1 MTKWVSSEVQ
11 KAGNAGQKVVNT
23 VGDVGQKT
31 VNTVGQVG
39 QAIINNPMPVIETVA
54 LTAAL
59 GPSGLALGL
68 PAAATAA
75 TAAAAVTAANGG
87 DVKQIATAAATAGA
101 GVEATQ
107 LVAPY
112 TGPAI
117 SGAAPGSVS
126 PVASAAGG
134 AVGGAVKGALTGQD
148 IGKEAGIGAAVSGL
162 AAAGAQGASKAYGAM
177 TTPTP
182 QYVTNYADPSGPPI
196 QTNVQG
202 NYNIA
207 PQGNPYAPGGLGLSG
222 QPTSGLDAST
232 IGQSTTS
239 ETPGL
244 KYSPLSNPVFT
255 PGGVN
260 YSLASSG
267 SGEGIQGQP
276 SDALT
281 TSPQTL
287 SPAAQSALQS
297 VLGAGLSAALNPPS
311 SKGGGVGGSSVPTS
325 ATDLATTGTTSSP
338 TSGPAP
344 GGEVG
349 DISTGGAK
357 KNVWNLESLREGLG
371 IS

>member
-1 MTKWVSSEVQ
+1 
-11 KAGNAGQKVVNT
+11 
-23 VGDVGQKT
+23 
-31 VNTVGQVG
+31 
-39 QAIINNPMPVIETVA
+39 
-54 LTAAL
+54 
-59 GPSGLALGL
+59 
-68 PAAATAA
+68 
-75 TAAAAVTAANGG
+75 
-87 DVKQIATAAATAGA
+87 
-101 GVEATQ
+101 
-107 LVAPY
+107 
-112 TGPAI
+112 
-117 SGAAPGSVS
+117 
-126 PVASAAGG
+126 
-134 AVGGAVKGALTGQD
+134 VGGAVKGALTGQD

-162 AAAGAQGASKAYGAM
+162 AAVGAQEASKAYGAL
-177 TTPTP
+177 TTPKP
-182 QYVTNYADPSGPPI
+182 QYVTNYADPGGPPI

-202 NYNIA
+202 NYSIA
-207 PQGNPYAPGGLGLSG
+207 PQGNPYSPDGFGLKG
-222 QPTSGLDAST
+222 QPTAGLDAST

-260 YSLASSG
+260 YSLAPSG
-267 SGEGIQGQP
+267 SGEGIQGEP
-276 SDALT
+276 ADALT
-281 TSPQTL
+281 TAPQTL

-297 VLGAGLSAALNPPS
+297 VLGAGLGAIG

-371 IS
+371 IT

>member
-1 MTKWVSSEVQ
+1 MTKWVQSEVN
-11 KAGNAGQKVVNT
+11 KAGDAGQKFVNT
-23 VGDVGQKT
+23 AGD
-31 VNTVGQVG
+31 VG
-39 QAIINNPMPVIETVA
+39 QAIIDHPMPIIESIA
-54 LTAAL
+54 LTAAI
-59 GPSGLALGL
+59 GPQGLLPASYALSA
-68 PAAATAA
+68 PVAAATS
-75 TAAAAVTAANGG
+75 AAAVTAANGG

-101 GVEATQ
+101 GAEATQ

-112 TGPAI
+112 AGPAI
-117 SGAAPGSVS
+117 SGAASGSIS

-162 AAAGAQGASKAYGAM
+162 AAVGAQEASKAYGAL
-177 TTPTP
+177 TTPKP
-182 QYVTNYADPSGPPI
+182 QYVTNYADPGGPPI
-196 QTNVQG
+196 QTNIQG
-202 NYNIA
+202 NYNIS
-207 PQGNPYAPGGLGLSG
+207 PQGNPYAPGGLGLGG
-222 QPTSGLDAST
+222 QPTAGLDAST
-232 IGQSTTS
+232 IGQSTAS
-239 ETPGL
+239 ETPGIKL
-244 KYSPLSNPVFT
+244 SPLSNPVFT

-260 YSLASSG
+260 YSLAPSG

-276 SDALT
+276 ADALT

-297 VLGAGLSAALNPPS
+297 VLGAGLSAIG
-311 SKGGGVGGSSVPTS
+311 SKGGGVGGSSAPTS

-371 IS
+371 IT